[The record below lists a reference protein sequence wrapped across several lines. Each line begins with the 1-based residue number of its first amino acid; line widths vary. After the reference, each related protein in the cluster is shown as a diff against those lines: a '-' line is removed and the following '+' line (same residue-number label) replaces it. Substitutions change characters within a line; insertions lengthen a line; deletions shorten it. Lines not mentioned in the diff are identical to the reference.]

1 MSASSVLEASPLSS
15 NLVFEEKKKWSSA
28 KVPFG
33 LRFLFCFFFFFVWL
47 FVFCLLMVFPGSLTL
62 SSPLAPSRPAPVG
75 PHSLFLEDSVLS

>member
-15 NLVFEEKKKWSSA
+15 NLVFEEKKNG
-28 KVPFG
+28 VQQ
-33 LRFLFCFFFFFVWL
+33 RFLLVLGFCFVFFFVWL